1 MGKKPKLILID
12 LDDTLWATQRNN
24 KRGLQALYTALEW
37 GQYFVSFDEFFALY
51 EPINH
56 ALWSEYNVGAISKE
70 ALSVERLRRP
80 LEGKLEQSM
89 QAWQRADEL
98 FISLVKEQTEL
109 CPHALEVMAELK
121 QRYPIAI
128 LSNGFGSLQH
138 TKVERSGLTP
148 YVDQVILS
156 DELGINK
163 PDPRIFQHALS
174 LMGNVQAEDAVM
186 IGDSYHSDIIG
197 ASNAGIPS
205 IWYNPQGW
213 WADESVSI
221 TAPIATIT
229 DLRALLTLL

>member
-1 MGKKPKLILID
+1 MRKPPKLILID

-37 GQYFVSFDEFFALY
+37 GQYFVSFEEFFALY
-51 EPINH
+51 NPINH
-56 ALWSEYNVGAISKE
+56 ALWSEYNVGSISKE

-80 LEGKLEQSM
+80 LEGKLEQSLEE
-89 QAWQRADEL
+89 WQRVDEL

-121 QRYPIAI
+121 GRYPIAI
-128 LSNGFGSLQH
+128 LSNGFGELQH
-138 TKVERSGLTP
+138 SKVERSGLAP

-156 DELGINK
+156 DEVGINK
-163 PDPRIFQHALS
+163 PDARIFHHALS
-174 LMGNVQAEDAVM
+174 VMGGVPAEEAVM

-213 WADESVSI
+213 WADESASI
-221 TAPIATIT
+221 TPPLATIT
-229 DLRALLTLL
+229 DLRELLTLL